1 MKPITYIILALL
13 FLGCEKEPTPTEIA
27 VSTGEATLITTNSA
41 SIQVSMDK
49 NDIIDE
55 IGVLC
60 STDSL
65 FKSNTINK
73 SCTQEINDTKFN
85 FLLSNLSSGTKYFYK
100 AYASGKS
107 NSVYGVTKYFTTE
120 QIQLSTSVDN
130 IEANDK
136 ESTYKIKVSSNSEWA
151 VSSNQNWCG
160 VSPITGS
167 KQDSLSITIK
177 ENTTTSARQA
187 IVTIT
192 AEAQTKKITINQMGR
207 NESLSISSNYFSVSP
222 ENKSHIFTI
231 QTNLSWSISSD
242 QSWCIPSSTSGNGE
256 NTLSFTVSENTYNEE
271 RKAVLTVKAGT
282 LTQEIT
288 IIQQSKSAI
297 LSVSSN
303 SFSVSSNN
311 NTYSFTITSNMNWT
325 ITSDQSWCIPSIAA
339 GSNNQTISFDVLENA
354 TNQKRNATIIVKSG
368 NLIQQIIITQTGTNQ
383 TLAVSNNS
391 FIFGPEAEASDF
403 LITSNTAWS
412 ISSNQSW
419 CNIST
424 TSGSNNKTI
433 SFSITPNTSTQ
444 SRTAI
449 IIVNSS
455 ALSVQITVTQ
465 EGRTEVIPTL
475 SVSPETI
482 SVTAIEQTSIFDISS
497 NTNWTISSNQSWCI
511 PSVTSGYGD
520 YTISCSIAENIQPQ
534 TRTATMTINGENL
547 TRKVTLIQSGKEI
560 TNINIPDMNFKAYLV
575 TNFDTNKDGEISE
588 DEASVVT
595 SIWCDT
601 MNIESLQ
608 GIEHFTSIKKLYCPG
623 NKLTVLD
630 LSNNTKLHSL
640 VCDFNQIK
648 SLKLGSNSNLH
659 EIWCARNELVS
670 IDISGCPNLD
680 FIYCYSN
687 KLTSLNTHSNI
698 HITNISCWSNQIQ
711 SLDLSNNKELTILQ
725 CGWNKIAYLNLQQN
739 KKLKTLSCVYNN
751 LSILDISNN
760 TEITSLQC
768 FGMDNLQLYI
778 KSGQIFETYSIGNS
792 IVHNK

>member
-1 MKPITYIILALL
+1 MKPITYIIGILL
-13 FLGCEKEPTPTEIA
+13 LMGCEKEPTPIQIA
-27 VSTGEATLITTNSA
+27 VSTEDATNITTNSA
-41 SIQVSMDK
+41 SILVSMDK
-49 NDIIDE
+49 NNIIDE
-55 IGVLC
+55 TGVLY

-65 FKSNTINK
+65 FKSSSINK
-73 SCTQEINDTKFN
+73 SYTQEITSTKFN
-85 FLLSNLSSGTKYFYK
+85 FLLSNLSAGTKYFYK

-107 NSVYGVTKYFTTE
+107 NSVYGVTKSFVTE
-120 QIQLSTSVDN
+120 QIQ
-130 IEANDK
+130 
-136 ESTYKIKVSSNSEWA
+136 
-151 VSSNQNWCG
+151 
-160 VSPITGS
+160 
-167 KQDSLSITIK
+167 
-177 ENTTTSARQA
+177 
-187 IVTIT
+187 
-192 AEAQTKKITINQMGR
+192 
-207 NESLSISSNYFSVSP
+207 F
-222 ENKSHIFTI
+222 
-231 QTNLSWSISSD
+231 
-242 QSWCIPSSTSGNGE
+242 
-256 NTLSFTVSENTYNEE
+256 
-271 RKAVLTVKAGT
+271 
-282 LTQEIT
+282 
-288 IIQQSKSAI
+288 
-297 LSVSSN
+297 
-303 SFSVSSNN
+303 
-311 NTYSFTITSNMNWT
+311 
-325 ITSDQSWCIPSIAA
+325 
-339 GSNNQTISFDVLENA
+339 
-354 TNQKRNATIIVKSG
+354 
-368 NLIQQIIITQTGTNQ
+368 
-383 TLAVSNNS
+383 
-391 FIFGPEAEASDF
+391 
-403 LITSNTAWS
+403 
-412 ISSNQSW
+412 
-419 CNIST
+419 
-424 TSGSNNKTI
+424 
-433 SFSITPNTSTQ
+433 
-444 SRTAI
+444 
-449 IIVNSS
+449 
-455 ALSVQITVTQ
+455 
-465 EGRTEVIPTL
+465 
-475 SVSPETI
+475 
-482 SVTAIEQTSIFDISS
+482 
-497 NTNWTISSNQSWCI
+497 
-511 PSVTSGYGD
+511 
-520 YTISCSIAENIQPQ
+520 
-534 TRTATMTINGENL
+534 
-547 TRKVTLIQSGKEI
+547 
-560 TNINIPDMNFKAYLV
+560 NINIPDPNFKAYLV